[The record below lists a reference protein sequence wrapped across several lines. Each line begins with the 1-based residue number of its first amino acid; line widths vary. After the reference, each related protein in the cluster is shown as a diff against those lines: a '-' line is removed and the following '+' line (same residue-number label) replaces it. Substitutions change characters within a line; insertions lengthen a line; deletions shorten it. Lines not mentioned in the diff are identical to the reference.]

1 MTCLEKQK
9 QKKNTHTHTQ
19 KKLKKNWYTSV
30 SSDVGETLLTTKCTN
45 IEKLQKLTE
54 EFFLSFSLA
63 QIWLKS
69 DVVLSC

>member
-1 MTCLEKQK
+1 MTCL
-9 QKKNTHTHTQ
+9 KKKTKKHTH
-19 KKLKKNWYTSV
+19 KKLKKNWFTSV

-45 IEKLQKLTE
+45 IEKLQRLTE
-54 EFFLSFSLA
+54 EFFLGFSLA

>member
-9 QKKNTHTHTQ
+9 QKKTHTH
-19 KKLKKNWYTSV
+19 KKLKKNWFTSV

-45 IEKLQKLTE
+45 IEKLQKLNE